1 MSEIFDETNMRQSL
15 GNYIPEGEILLAG
28 IHALAKEFKGEM
40 RFRKV
45 LSHGKRA
52 CSGRGRRQR
61 CAGKGEIFDL

>member
-28 IHALAKEFKGEM
+28 IHALAKES
-40 RFRKV
+40 RVRCV
-45 LSHGKRA
+45 